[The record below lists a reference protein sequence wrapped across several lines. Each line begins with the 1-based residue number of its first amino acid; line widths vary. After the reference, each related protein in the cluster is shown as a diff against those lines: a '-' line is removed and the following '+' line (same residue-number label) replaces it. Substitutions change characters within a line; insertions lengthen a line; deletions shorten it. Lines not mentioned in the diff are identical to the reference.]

1 MCVCVFL
8 LSVKGFDTE
17 EQFEKFV
24 RTDPHSENVLAAVV
38 FEHLFTRDDEPL
50 PLKVKGR
57 KRPPETHPSDSSWE
71 MTPEIK
77 CLLSFLL
84 QQPLFKA
91 V

>member
-1 MCVCVFL
+1 MFL

-50 PLKVKGR
+50 PLKVKGH
-57 KRPPETHPSDSSWE
+57 KRPLETHPSDSSWE
-71 MTPEIK
+71 MRPEIK